1 MNKRYRFDSA
11 IPSDTRQTDRVL
23 DNQTRRVLGNT
34 YFLLSLCLGFSA
46 LTATVAIVMQWPHPG
61 FLMTL
66 AGYFGLLFLVNRNRN
81 NRLGIIFVLALTGFM
96 GYTLGPIIG
105 YYLRMP
111 HGSEIVL
118 TALGGTSLIF
128 IVMSDIALFSHRD
141 FSFMSSFL
149 TTGMLV
155 ALFASL
161 IAFFFEVPALFLA
174 ISAVFVLLMSGLI
187 LYETNRIVRNGEANY
202 IMATVTLFVAFF
214 NLFSS
219 LLHLLGFAGRSD

>member
-105 YYLRMP
+105 YYLRIAARERDCS
-111 HGSEIVL
+111 HGFGGNL
-118 TALGGTSLIF
+118 TDFYCHVGYRPVFTS
-128 IVMSDIALFSHRD
+128 
-141 FSFMSSFL
+141 
-149 TTGMLV
+149 
-155 ALFASL
+155 
-161 IAFFFEVPALFLA
+161 
-174 ISAVFVLLMSGLI
+174 
-187 LYETNRIVRNGEANY
+187 
-202 IMATVTLFVAFF
+202 
-214 NLFSS
+214 
-219 LLHLLGFAGRSD
+219 